1 MTETTAARSVILRST
16 AAIAALLTVS
26 AGLTGCGIGFTP
38 QSDAE
43 KPAPSSSRSETP
55 DSPTS
60 PSASASEGAS
70 SAASEG
76 AASAAGSASGG
87 SEGSSG
93 STDSEGVTRAA
104 LEPLVE
110 KHASC
115 AGGTVEVVNV
125 GTTVAIDGDCA
136 TVKISANGAS
146 VLANDVTKLQ
156 VTGTGVTVFTKRLGA
171 VDVTGNGN
179 TVAWE
184 SGSPAISDTGI
195 GNVLSPAS

>member
-1 MTETTAARSVILRST
+1 MTEITAARTAILRST

-43 KPAPSSSRSETP
+43 KPAPSSSSSETP
-55 DSPTS
+55 ST
-60 PSASASEGAS
+60 PSTSASEGAS
-70 SAASEG
+70 AAASEG
-76 AASAAGSASGG
+76 AASAAGSASGATRA
-87 SEGSSG
+87 SG
-93 STDSEGVTRAA
+93 SDDSEGITRAT

-115 AGGTVEVVNV
+115 VGGTVEVVNV
-125 GTTVAIDGDCA
+125 GTTVAIDGNCA
-136 TVKISANGAS
+136 TVKVSANGAS
-146 VLANDVTKLQ
+146 VLANDVAKLQ
-156 VTGTGVTVFTKRLGA
+156 VTGTGVTVFTKRLDA

-184 SGSPAISDTGI
+184 SGSPAISDAGI
-195 GNVLSPAS
+195 GNVLAPAS